1 VQQPDLQ
8 YAGPEVEQVRALGT
22 QVALEDFG
30 AGMSS
35 FGEFKS
41 LPVNTLKI
49 DGQFARELLEDPLD
63 PAAVRSFLGVA
74 EFVETQEVHGEL
86 RRRAD
91 VQARVRTLIGKSGAS
106 KLPTRLNQKLDFLQG
121 AVRVDC

>member
-1 VQQPDLQ
+1 M
-8 YAGPEVEQVRALGT
+8 RALGT
-22 QVALEDFG
+22 QVALDDVG
-30 AGMSS
+30 AGISS

-63 PAAVRSFLGVA
+63 PAAVRSFHGVA
-74 EFVETQEVHGEL
+74 EFDETKEVHGEL

-91 VQARVRTLIGKSGAS
+91 VQASVRTPIGKSGAS
-106 KLPTRLNQKLDFLQG
+106 KLPTRLNQKLDLNRPGFLG
-121 AVRVDC
+121 GSEP